1 MGRIMYKTSGRL
13 VLNGSI
19 NNSSWS
25 TLHKN
30 VDTTQRPKPDTHTH
44 DHDDWFQIQVHVY
57 DLSYKVHEPVKHL
70 YPKFNLIDMEINIIM
85 VFNKQW
91 VWIMNI
97 CKINFCS
104 QVGFF
109 NENWMLTLFQ
119 RF

>member
-1 MGRIMYKTSGRL
+1 MTVHKD
-13 VLNGSI
+13 LN
-19 NNSSWS
+19 
-25 TLHKN
+25 L
-30 VDTTQRPKPDTHTH
+30 THTH

-91 VWIMNI
+91 VWIINI